1 MDMAHRT
8 TSSSSTLG
16 VKQGLQ
22 GQLNSRQIAM
32 ISIGGAIGAG
42 LFVGSSNAIA
52 TAGPAA
58 LIAYIVATGLVIII
72 MKMLG
77 EMATAQPATGSFSSY
92 ADVAL
97 GRWAGFSIGW
107 LYWWFYMLVVAIESI
122 VAGNIIATWIGGP
135 SWLYAIGAIA
145 ALTGC
150 NCVSARTFGEAE
162 YWLSLVKVVAIIG
175 FILLGLAAII
185 GVLPTV
191 ERQGVHNLFD
201 YGGFFP
207 QGGFAVLAAFFIAI
221 FSFQGCEIVTIA
233 AAESDY
239 PRRNIRKAIKA
250 VLWRLGIFY
259 IGSIFVATC
268 TVPWNDPSLP
278 SGTYQAALLH
288 MHIPYASEIM
298 SLIVL
303 TAVVSC
309 LNSSIYTASRMTY
322 SLADRGD
329 APRSWSTTSASG
341 APRVAVCCTSLCS
354 FLVTVINYTLPATF
368 FNTLLATSGA
378 VALLVYLVIAITQ
391 LRLRQLKERQGI
403 QLEVKMWLFPY
414 LSIFT
419 IAAIIAAFAGMLLI
433 PEHRI
438 EVGATLMLAAAII
451 AVGTYLQITQ
461 KNLSAKRSSMSS
473 MRLHDVSRETRP
485 C

>member
-1 MDMAHRT
+1 MDMTHRKT
-8 TSSSSTLG
+8 QSPPIQG
-16 VKQGLQ
+16 AKQGLQ
-22 GQLNSRQIAM
+22 GQLSSRQIAM

-58 LIAYIVATGLVIII
+58 LIAYVVATGLVIII

-77 EMATAQPATGSFSSY
+77 EMATSQPSTGSFSAY
-92 ADVAL
+92 ADVAM

-122 VAGNIIATWIGGP
+122 VAGNIIASWVGGP
-135 SWLYAIGAIA
+135 SWLYAMGAIV

-162 YWLSLVKVVAIIG
+162 YWLSLVKVVAIIA
-175 FILLGLAAII
+175 FIILGLAAIL

-191 ERQGVHNLFD
+191 ERQSVHNLFD

-233 AAESDY
+233 AAESDR

-278 SGTYQAALLH
+278 TGTYQAALLH
-288 MHIPYASEIM
+288 MHVPYAAEIM

-322 SLADRGD
+322 SLSTRGD
-329 APRSWSTTSASG
+329 APCSWSKTSASG
-341 APRVAVCCTSLCS
+341 APRMAVCCTSACS
-354 FLVTVINYTLPATF
+354 FLVTIINYTLPASF

-378 VALLVYLVIAITQ
+378 VALLMYLVIAITQ
-391 LRLRQLKERQGI
+391 LRLRQIKERQGI
-403 QLEVKMWLFPY
+403 QLDVRMWLFPY

-419 IAAIIAAFAGMLLI
+419 IAAIIAAFVGMLLI
-433 PEHRI
+433 PAHRI
-438 EVGATLMLAAAII
+438 EVMATLALAAVII
-451 AVGTYLQITQ
+451 AIGVYLQVTQ
-461 KNLSAKRSSMSS
+461 SALSAERARMTPP
-473 MRLHDVSRETRP
+473 VAA
-485 C
+485 